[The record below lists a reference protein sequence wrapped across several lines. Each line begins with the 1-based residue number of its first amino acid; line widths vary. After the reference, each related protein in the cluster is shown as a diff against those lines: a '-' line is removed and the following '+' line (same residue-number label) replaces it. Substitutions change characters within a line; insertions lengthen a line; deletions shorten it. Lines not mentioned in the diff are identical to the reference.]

1 MTTYEVMGTSYAFT
15 DLDTSKSYCY
25 RVRALSNTVVSE
37 WSNMVRVFL
46 EGQGSSVLSP
56 MADRHTYIAPW
67 QRDVYDLQGRR
78 ISEGTLPRGIYIVG
92 GRKVMA
98 PKR

>member
-1 MTTYEVMGTSYAFT
+1 
-15 DLDTSKSYCY
+15 
-25 RVRALSNTVVSE
+25 
-37 WSNMVRVFL
+37 
-46 EGQGSSVLSP
+46 